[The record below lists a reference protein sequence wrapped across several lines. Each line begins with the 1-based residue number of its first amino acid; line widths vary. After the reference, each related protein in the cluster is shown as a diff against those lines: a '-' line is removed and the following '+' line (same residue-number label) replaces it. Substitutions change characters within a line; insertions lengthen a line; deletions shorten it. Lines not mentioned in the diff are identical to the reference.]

1 MGKSGRQKKTLSV
14 KYVKIQIILKKQD
27 PALPVGCL
35 DGVISSSPL
44 KSTIYMGLLALYSFR
59 FTVNRFGIGGGNSSP
74 ASTSSSSIAESIS
87 TVLIGSETVSSK
99 S

>member
-14 KYVKIQIILKKQD
+14 KYVKIQIILKK
-27 PALPVGCL
+27 LPTVCL